1 MSLEEQERLKRAYNA
16 VFDENGQ
23 VRNCGR
29 EVCSKLIN
37 LMKKYTSKKIGDED
51 TGKLEID
58 TIKLEYYRVIAI

>member
-37 LMKKYTSKKIGDED
+37 LMKKYTSRKVGDET
-51 TGKLEID
+51 TGTLNVDVMKS
-58 TIKLEYYRVIAI
+58 EYYRVIVR